1 MSDAITTFFDAWSE
15 TDPKAR
21 RALIDD
27 SFAPGGIYSDPRSGA
42 RLDDNGAISDYVG
55 MFSANAPGWTASVEK
70 SDDVNGYHRVIVAFG
85 GKGPDG
91 TEMVQH
97 GTYFATLDDGGKL
110 TLLAG
115 FVGTGA

>member
-1 MSDAITTFFDAWSE
+1 MSDAITTFFRAWSE
-15 TDPKAR
+15 TDAEAR
-21 RALIDD
+21 RALIDN
-27 SFAPGGIYSDPRSGA
+27 SIARNGIYSDPRSGA
-42 RLDDNGAISDYVG
+42 RLGDNGAIADYVG

-70 SDDVNGYHRVIVAFG
+70 SDEVNGYHRVIIAFG

-91 TEMVQH
+91 TDMVQH
-97 GTYFATLDDGGKL
+97 GTYFATLDDAGKL

>member
-1 MSDAITTFFDAWSE
+1 MSDAITTFFRAWSE
-15 TDPKAR
+15 TDPTAR

-42 RLDDNGAISDYVG
+42 RLDDHGAISDYVG

-70 SDDVNGYHRVIVAFG
+70 SDDVNGYHRAIIAFG

-97 GTYFATLDDGGKL
+97 GSYFATLDDGGKL

-115 FVGTGA
+115 FAGTGA